1 MVHHAKLGYKLKAE
15 SGSRDTF
22 RTKPG
27 QTDMVISIT
36 PPVPN
41 FVTGGIT
48 TVTALET
55 QEPTG
60 EVLKGAWK
68 GQQRRWTLTAATP
81 AGH

>member
-1 MVHHAKLGYKLKAE
+1 
-15 SGSRDTF
+15 
-22 RTKPG
+22 
-27 QTDMVISIT
+27 MVISIT